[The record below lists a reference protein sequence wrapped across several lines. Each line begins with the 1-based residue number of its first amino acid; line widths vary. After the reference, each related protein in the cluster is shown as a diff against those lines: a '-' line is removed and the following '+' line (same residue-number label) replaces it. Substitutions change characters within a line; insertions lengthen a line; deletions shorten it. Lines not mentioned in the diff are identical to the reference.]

1 MLHFIWPGK
10 ATSLALINPKKLKVN
25 TGKPL
30 KEDSENKCTH
40 ESKFNSLM
48 RMKSQ
53 RLKSFPIILWTCGG
67 MSPILNLPASPVC

>member
-1 MLHFIWPGK
+1 MLHFSWPGK

-30 KEDSENKCTH
+30 KEDSENKCIH

-53 RLKSFPIILWTCGG
+53 RLEPFPIIL
-67 MSPILNLPASPVC
+67 